1 MQLIAPSQI
10 DEIFHALNSQIAVA
24 DGEPVSLVVI
34 GGTALAAMGLVYR
47 TTQDVD
53 VLGEVIF

>member
-1 MQLIAPSQI
+1 MKLIAPPQI

-34 GGTALAAMGLVYR
+34 GETGNIVRIPEGLNK
-47 TTQDVD
+47 TSDGAG
-53 VLGEVIF
+53 L